1 MEPNS
6 LRMLMEFD
14 FDTTAVGTS
23 LLILGLAYLLSGL
36 VFLLPSPEG
45 NSDDIAR
52 RSDLRTEANTDEI
65 RW

>member
-36 VFLLPSPEG
+36 VFLLPNPEG
-45 NSDDIAR
+45 NSDDITR
-52 RSDLRTEANTDEI
+52 RSDL
-65 RW
+65 